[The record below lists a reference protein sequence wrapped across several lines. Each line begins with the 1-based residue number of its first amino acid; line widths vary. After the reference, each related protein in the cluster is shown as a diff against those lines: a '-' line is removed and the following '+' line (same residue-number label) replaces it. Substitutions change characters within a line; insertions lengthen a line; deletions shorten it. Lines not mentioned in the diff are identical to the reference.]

1 MMLAMAGTPIAVSG
15 VNGPVVVTSNA
26 FTGQHTVTVDG
37 QPIPRGKGGTY
48 QLPSSDGGGVEANV
62 SSSFFN
68 PSPAHLPGSSRQ
80 EIASGPPLPMVL
92 QILMLLPLGLV
103 FVGGLIGGLIGALG
117 VGVNTLVARSDY
129 STMVKVLMMLG
140 ILAAAII
147 IWVGV
152 VQVISRTL

>member
-1 MMLAMAGTPIAVSG
+1 MAGTPIAASG

-26 FTGQHTVTVDG
+26 FTGQHTVTVGG

-48 QLPSSDGGGVEANV
+48 QLPSSDGGSVEAKV

-68 PSPAHLPGSSRQ
+68 PSPTLQVAGKKY
-80 EIASGPPLPMVL
+80 ASGPPLPIVL

-117 VGVNTLVARSDY
+117 VGVNTLVARSNY
-129 STMVKVLMMLG
+129 STIVKVLMMLG
-140 ILAAAII
+140 ILVAAII